1 MNTQTKER
9 KRLGEERGWKY
20 KDEGEDTGNLSSEK
34 VAIYGQK
41 DMMTIRNVDEK

>member
-20 KDEGEDTGNLSSEK
+20 KDEGEDTGNQSSEK
-34 VAIYGQK
+34 IWSEGYDDDFV
-41 DMMTIRNVDEK
+41 